1 MTDHRFEQIYHAA
14 RESWLSTH
22 DHADRQLRQALDLI
36 SVEGSD
42 DQVRTARA
50 RTRSGLAT
58 VTDGAN
64 ARPIRKRL
72 CGDVHNL
79 IFPTMRG
86 ERFPVEAHNLDAAR
100 FNSGSRHTQ
109 KSYPRPETLLAQWPC

>member
-42 DQVRTARA
+42 DQVRRLERA
-50 RTRSGLAT
+50 
-58 VTDGAN
+58 
-64 ARPIRKRL
+64 
-72 CGDVHNL
+72 
-79 IFPTMRG
+79 
-86 ERFPVEAHNLDAAR
+86 
-100 FNSGSRHTQ
+100 
-109 KSYPRPETLLAQWPC
+109 LAQGLPPLQTVLTLVR